1 MKEIK
6 GETRNLRALL
16 GNSRFGLDYYQREYA
31 WEKKQ
36 IDDLL
41 NDLCSQFLDDYD
53 PNHARNKVN
62 DYGHYFL
69 GTTIISNRDGMK
81 FLIDGQQRLTSL
93 TLLLI
98 HLYHHLDFGMQKEE
112 IGRLVFSYQTGGEA
126 SFRLD
131 IEERNEC
138 MNSLLEG
145 NPIEEEKQPK
155 SVVNILRRY
164 QDIAEGLDDE
174 IDGKALPYFAD
185 WLIENVYIIE
195 ITSYSDNDA
204 YTVFE
209 TMNDRGLSLTP
220 TQMLKSYLLANVED
234 IGVRNSA
241 NQVWRTL
248 IDEFQEAGKDEDA
261 DAIKAWLRSQYAESI
276 RERTKGAKPQDFD
289 LIATEFH
296 RWVREHGET
305 IGLTR
310 STAFAKFIE
319 EDFAFYGRW
328 YLNLREAAQKFDRRF
343 DCVYFNAKNKFTLQ
357 YPILLAALDKF
368 DSRATV
374 EQKLRIVSAFL
385 DILLARRI
393 WNRDSTNY
401 NTMQYYA
408 FNLITKIRRKG
419 TYELIELL
427 SDQLASEG
435 DEAFSSSDSSR
446 FGLRSRNGP
455 QIRLILAR
463 MTDFIETAS
472 GLGSRCEEYM
482 GYEIE
487 HILSNKFE
495 DHDDFDERGEFHE
508 YRNRLG
514 GLLLLP
520 PGFNRSFGGD
530 SYEKKLPHYY
540 GQNLLAQ
547 SLNRQAYDRNPEFLH
562 FREETQLDFK
572 PHDKFDK
579 EDLES
584 RHRLYQA
591 IAAQVWHPSR
601 LRQVLDE

>member
-1 MKEIK
+1 MKEIR
-6 GETRNLRALL
+6 GETKNLRALL

-41 NDLCSQFLDDYD
+41 NDLCAQFLGDYD
-53 PNHARNKVN
+53 ENHARNEVK

-98 HLYHHLDFGMQKEE
+98 HLYHQLEYGMQKDE

-131 IEERNEC
+131 IKERNEC
-138 MNSLLEG
+138 MNSLRQG
-145 NPIEEEKQPK
+145 NPIGEENQPN

-164 QDIAEGLDDE
+164 QDISDGLDDE

-234 IGVRNSA
+234 IGVRDSA
-241 NQVWRTL
+241 NQVWRKM
-248 IDEFQEAGKDEDA
+248 IDEFQETGKDEDA
-261 DAIKAWLRSQYAESI
+261 DAIKAWIRSQYAESI

-296 RWVREHGET
+296 RWIRDQREA
-305 IGLTR
+305 IGLAG

-319 EDFAFYGRW
+319 EDFAFYGGW
-328 YLNLREAAQKFDRRF
+328 YLNLREAAQNFDQRF

-357 YPILLAALDKF
+357 YPILLAALNKF
-368 DSRATV
+368 DSRTTV
-374 EQKLRIVSAFL
+374 EQKIRIVSTFL

-393 WNRDSTNY
+393 WNRISTNY

-408 FNLITKIRRKG
+408 FTLITKIRRKD
-419 TYELIELL
+419 TSELVEYL
-427 SDQLASEG
+427 SDQLADEG
-435 DEAFSSSDSSR
+435 DDAFSSSSSSR

-463 MTDFIETAS
+463 MTDFIEVAS
-472 GLGSRCEEYM
+472 GLGSRCAEYM
-482 GYEIE
+482 NYEIE

-495 DHDDFDERGEFHE
+495 DHNDFDDKGEFHE

-520 PGFNRSFGGD
+520 PGFNRSFGGAP
-530 SYEKKLPHYY
+530 YEEKLPHYY
-540 GQNLLAQ
+540 GQNLLAK
-547 SLNRQAYDRNPEFLH
+547 SLNRQAYDRNPEFRH
-562 FREETQLDFK
+562 FLEETRLDFR
-572 PHDKFDK
+572 PHEKFDK
-579 EDLES
+579 DDLET

-591 IAAQVWHPSR
+591 IAEQVWHPGR
-601 LRQVLDE
+601 LRQLLDE